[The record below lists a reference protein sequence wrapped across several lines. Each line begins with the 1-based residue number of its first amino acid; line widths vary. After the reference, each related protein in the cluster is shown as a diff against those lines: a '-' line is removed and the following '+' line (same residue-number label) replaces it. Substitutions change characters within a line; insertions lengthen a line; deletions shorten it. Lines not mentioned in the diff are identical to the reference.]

1 MVLSEKNYRQ
11 KIYAYTREQWQPLMD
26 LIPEIEEALSFGE
39 KGGGQKDPDGEM
51 QMPYTIPAYVV
62 TQFVDIVY
70 EMPLMVSFDWPAW
83 EEGRKMANDPD
94 FDFDSVDIP
103 TKCKLITAV
112 IRNDRFADG
121 ALVRA
126 FESGLILKILKSIH
140 RQLENPLTN
149 STLPT

>member
-1 MVLSEKNYRQ
+1 MVLSEKNYRH
-11 KIYAYTREQWQPLMD
+11 KIQAYTKEDWQPLMN

-39 KGGGQKDPDGEM
+39 KGGGEFDTDGIM

-70 EMPLMVSFDWPAW
+70 EMPLMVSYDWPSW
-83 EEGRKMANDPD
+83 EEGQKILRDPD
-94 FDFDSVDIP
+94 FDFDSIDIP
-103 TKCKLITAV
+103 TKCKLITAI

-126 FESGLILKILKSIH
+126 LESSLILKILKSIQ
-140 RQLENPLTN
+140 RQLD
-149 STLPT
+149 